1 MAKDDRS
8 ADSPRSV
15 GILGWLVLGLAALT
29 GYAIWQ
35 IAPLTARVDAL
46 ERDRLATRDET
57 LAQLDQLE
65 TRIASG
71 SRPLTVPAGTS
82 EPAPSAEN
90 QAPTAGAAPAATAP
104 AARVAPPPAPAEPPR
119 EALEFLDHRLFPAD
133 AVIARLMVGNT
144 APENI
149 ARLTNHSRAYVIARC
164 MQIEKLVSAAPNV
177 PTDIARAL
185 RAYVREHGAREP

>member
-46 ERDRLATRDET
+46 ERDRLAIRDET

-71 SRPLTVPAGTS
+71 SRPLTVTAGTS
-82 EPAPSAEN
+82 EPAPRAQS
-90 QAPTAGAAPAATAP
+90 QGAAPATAPVASAP
-104 AARVAPPPAPAEPPR
+104 AAPVVPPTSPAEPPR

-144 APENI
+144 PPESI

-164 MQIEKLVSAAPNV
+164 MQIEKLVSAAPNA